1 MIKLISMLKRKPGTT
16 HQEFLDYWFDVHGPL
31 IKANSAAKYVRRY
44 EQHPAAWPAEGSR
57 QPEPEF
63 DGVTIQHFDSTE
75 AFFAHM
81 TEPDFPAVMADTAKF
96 LDSSS
101 LNFVLTEEPR
111 IVIGD

>member
-57 QPEPEF
+57 QPEP
-63 DGVTIQHFDSTE
+63 
-75 AFFAHM
+75 
-81 TEPDFPAVMADTAKF
+81 DFPEVMADTAKF